1 MNAVVKFQSFG
12 LRLMTHSDLPVV
24 MEIESS
30 AYEYPWS
37 EGIFRDCMRVG
48 YACWIYEKNEM
59 IKAYGVMS
67 IVAGECHILNL
78 CVKPQEQGRGLGRL
92 VLRGLLNIA
101 CQYSVDTAVLEV
113 RPSNCRAVMLY
124 LSEGFNE
131 VGQRKNYYPAKSGRE
146 DALIF
151 AKSMGMLHAA
161 Y

>member
-1 MNAVVKFQSFG
+1 MNAVVKLQTFG
-12 LRLMTHSDLPVV
+12 LRLMTRSDLFEV

-30 AYEYPWS
+30 AYEYSWS
-37 EGIFRDCMRVG
+37 EEIFRGCMRVG
-48 YACWIYEKNEM
+48 YACWIYEKNAV

-67 IVAGECHILNL
+67 IGAGECHILNL
-78 CVKPQEQGRGLGRL
+78 CVKPQEQGCGLGRF

-101 CQYSVDTAVLEV
+101 CQYPVDTAILEV
-113 RPSNCRAVMLY
+113 RPSNWRAVMLY

-131 VGQRKNYYPAKSGRE
+131 VGQRKDYYPAKYGRE

-151 AKSMGMLHAA
+151 AKSLSVLHAA